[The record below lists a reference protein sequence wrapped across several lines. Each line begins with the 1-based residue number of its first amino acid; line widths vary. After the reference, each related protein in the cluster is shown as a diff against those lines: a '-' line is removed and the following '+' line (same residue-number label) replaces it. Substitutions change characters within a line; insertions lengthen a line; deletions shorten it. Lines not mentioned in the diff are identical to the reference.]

1 MIGFNKN
8 QEVRVWLNRDFSK
21 NQPEFIFSQEDRE
34 NNIISSLFATFEGIC
49 PGGRF
54 PTYF

>member
-34 NNIISSLFATFEGIC
+34 NNIISSLFATF
-49 PGGRF
+49 
-54 PTYF
+54 